1 MKTALVVGLVVAVYA
16 PSVVVTL
23 ALSVFVVT
31 NLALSA
37 FGPVFGPVL
46 LASFAEYWGVGALF
60 FHNFALLFWSFVLAT
75 GLVLA
80 AVIVVVWR
88 IIHGSS
94 RYASKCNG

>member
-16 PSVVVTL
+16 LVVTL
-23 ALSVFVVT
+23 ALSVFVV

-60 FHNFALLFWSFVLAT
+60 SFALLFWSFVLAT

-88 IIHGSS
+88 ILQG
-94 RYASKCNG
+94 RCVALRRNG